1 MSNDTTLTPD
11 VNQTP
16 EPVLH
21 LGYSERGASPWI
33 VQHETGG
40 RIASLLRAVVV
51 DYQHSTSVLE
61 ELGIDAAYDALVLDD
76 GATVSDAIV
85 ASSSL
90 QLHKSS
96 SMLFAAY
103 RLGIPEAAAGSHH
116 VSVFRMVNHELP
128 VFLTEWRIFLHEPTA
143 PACRCHARVLSR
155 IQPDQNVT
163 YKIRNADELEALLRK
178 KNIVTNEY
186 RNVVRFGKRA
196 TV

>member
-11 VNQTP
+11 VNRTP

-21 LGYSERGASPWI
+21 LRYSERGATPWL

-40 RIASLLRAVVV
+40 RISSLLRAVVV

-76 GATVSDAIV
+76 GATVSDAII
-85 ASSSL
+85 ASASL
-90 QLHKSS
+90 PKSS

-103 RLGIPEAAAGSHH
+103 GLGIPEAAAGTHH
-116 VSVFRMVNHELP
+116 VNVFRMVDQVLP
-128 VFLTEWRIFLHEPTA
+128 VFLTEWRPFLNEPTA
-143 PACRCHARVLSR
+143 PACRCHARVLSN
-155 IQPDQNVT
+155 IKPSKNVT

-178 KNIVTNEY
+178 RNIVTDEY
-186 RNVVRFGKRA
+186 RNIIRFGKRA